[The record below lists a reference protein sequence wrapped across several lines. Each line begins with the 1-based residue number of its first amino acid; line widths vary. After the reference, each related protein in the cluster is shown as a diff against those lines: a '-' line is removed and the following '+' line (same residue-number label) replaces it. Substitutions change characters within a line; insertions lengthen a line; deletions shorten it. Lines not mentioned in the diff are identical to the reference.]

1 MTAASL
7 VVTLGQDHP
16 TDDAKALADAYLAW
30 ALTHTGETV
39 PWPASRALR
48 HRYLPEWSRARTRR
62 AYAALRDAGLLR
74 PPRPG
79 IPQGHVI
86 APIKPGR
93 LLAHP
98 DRVTV
103 RVETDNEGSPDYRKF
118 AADLARVS
126 PPPPGLDLVIDL
138 GTAAWPHDFVVHE
151 LAAAIRARRIPPPT
165 LTTSRTDVLDAWRT
179 RLDEALA

>member
-1 MTAASL
+1 MRLHELQHGPELRRAGALERFVHDRLGHRHLDIGRAQARERYL
-7 VVTLGQDHP
+7 VVGLP
-16 TDDAKALADAYLAW
+16 T
-30 ALTHTGETV
+30 
-39 PWPASRALR
+39 
-48 HRYLPEWSRARTRR
+48 RARGIGDN
-62 AYAALRDAGLLR
+62 AHVV
-74 PPRPG
+74 PG